1 MIKCVEIYISE
12 IDRQTS
18 KLTQVLYTISE
29 NNIKLEHFKYISM
42 IIIEDVED
50 DHSVSGESEQVTCK

>member
-1 MIKCVEIYISE
+1 M
-12 IDRQTS
+12 
-18 KLTQVLYTISE
+18 LYTISE

-50 DHSVSGESEQVTCK
+50 DHSVSGESKQVTCK

>member
-29 NNIKLEHFKYISM
+29 NNMKLEHFKYISM

-50 DHSVSGESEQVTCK
+50 DNSVSGESEQVTCK